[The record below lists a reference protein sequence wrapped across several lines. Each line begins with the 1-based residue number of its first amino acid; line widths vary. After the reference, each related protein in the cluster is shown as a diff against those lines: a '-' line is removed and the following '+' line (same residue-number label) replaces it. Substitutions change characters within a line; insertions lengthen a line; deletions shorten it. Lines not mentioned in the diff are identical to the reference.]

1 MMRSIWK
8 GSIGFGLVN
17 IPVRLYSA
25 TEESNLPFVTLDK
38 NNHARI
44 RYKKV
49 NEETGKDVQ
58 EGDIVKGYKIGENYV
73 IVDNYTRDAR
83 IGFHGGLLIHVP
95 VKPKLAIQPEIV
107 YSQQGA
113 EFTNGKQKL
122 DYVNIPFLFQY
133 LFSNGFRLQTGPQIG
148 ILANS
153 EFKSNN
159 GVEVDN
165 DGSYKKTDGAWVFGF
180 SYLSSSRLGV
190 DARYNLG
197 LSDITKGGSDVMNR
211 VWQIGMFYQFH

>member
-1 MMRSIWK
+1 MRNGILLISFILLALISTAQK
-8 GSIGFGLVN
+8 RTAQLGLKAGVN
-17 IPVRLYSA
+17 IA
-25 TEESNLPFVTLDK
+25 NFND
-38 NNHARI
+38 
-44 RYKKV
+44 
-49 NEETGKDVQ
+49 
-58 EGDIVKGYKIGENYV
+58 DI
-73 IVDNYTRDAR
+73 YTRDAR
-83 IGFHGGLLIHVP
+83 IGFHGGILIHVP
-95 VKPKLAIQPEIV
+95 VKPKLAIQPEVV

-148 ILANS
+148 VLANS

-165 DGSYKKTDGAWVFGF
+165 DNNFKKTDGAWVFGF
-180 SYLSSSRLGV
+180 SYISSSRLGV

-211 VWQIGMFYQFH
+211 VWQIGMFYQFQ